1 MWVASFVMLLFV
13 SEYRRFLLM
22 YLLISLNITGLEDGE
37 GEMKIIPALDSLIV
51 KSNVLV
57 VVLILLTAGM
67 MTFAFE
73 VTPTFADSYTL
84 IVASDETI
92 EWSADGSGWQPTVA
106 CWVHPSWP
114 EIEGATW
121 IWRTEYTDP
130 VWEYNNVPDGGWFFR
145 KVFTIP
151 EDAYKIAGSIEITVD
166 NSYNL
171 SINEV
176 FIGGDGTMS
185 KDGPDSLEWKTI
197 ESFDISGAL
206 KPGEN
211 TILIRALNYYSWGSS
226 TTNPAGIIF
235 KTVITY
241 CRPTVT
247 NLIAG
252 QHINVGTVTAW
263 DDGVYLY
270 VRYSTTDGWVLTET
284 HLAVATSLD
293 GIPQTKKGNP
303 IPGEF
308 PYSEEHCP
316 PVTAYTYKIDM
327 GEEGF
332 EVGDMLYIA
341 AHAVVFNLANK
352 MNMTV
357 VSDTDTL
364 VTAGNVEG
372 AIYPYNVVYA
382 WEPFADSD
390 PSYWDQHVDHNFS
403 ASGADWIWES
413 YRVVHPINGDI
424 VSFRKTFEI
433 DEPPIAGVLY
443 ITCDNGYEVYLNG
456 EFVGSAQLG
465 AGWSTSDL
473 TEPYVNTHGW
483 QTVEKYDI
491 SDLLLPG
498 ENILEIA
505 AANEYMGPLDN
516 QHNGTENTNPAGLIF
531 ELTYSVP
538 VHEETAWGAGCDF
551 PGCNWAMYFTYTV
564 CDS

>member
-1 MWVASFVMLLFV
+1 MWDASFVMLLFV

-67 MTFAFE
+67 MTFTFE

-171 SINEV
+171 SINGV

-206 KPGEN
+206 TPGEN

-235 KTVITY
+235 KAVVTY
-241 CRPTVT
+241 CKPTVT

-263 DDGVYLY
+263 DDGAYLY

-284 HLAVATSLD
+284 HLAVAASLD
-293 GIPQTKKGNP
+293 EIPQTKKGNP
-303 IPGEF
+303 KVGKFSYRMMHDPAV
-308 PYSEEHCP
+308 SK
-316 PVTAYTYKIDM
+316 YTYVIDL
-327 GEEGF
+327 GEWEAST
-332 EVGDMLYIA
+332 ELYIA
-341 AHAVVFNLANK
+341 AHAVVYEVIGDGCESPQWATHVLDYNQGTLVNGTPIADPERTDPNTALGSPDGSFYSLGF
-352 MNMTV
+352 
-357 VSDTDTL
+357 VSDDDGYIVL
-364 VTAGNVEG
+364 SFDYP
-372 AIYPYNVVYA
+372 IY
-382 WEPFADSD
+382 
-390 PSYWDQHVDHNFS
+390 
-403 ASGADWIWES
+403 
-413 YRVVHPINGDI
+413 NGPGDDI
-424 VSFRKTFEI
+424 VI
-433 DEPPIAGVLY
+433 
-443 ITCDNGYEVYLNG
+443 YEVTYGREVYPDEVADVYVIINDKECYAG
-456 EFVGSAQLG
+456 TVTNHDADGVGTVSIPD
-465 AGWSTSDL
+465 DL
-473 TEPYVNTHGW
+473 SYVDA
-483 QTVEKYDI
+483 VKLVD
-491 SDLLLPG
+491 
-498 ENILEIA
+498 
-505 AANEYMGPLDN
+505 
-516 QHNGTENTNPAGLIF
+516 NTNPDDF
-531 ELTYSVP
+531 DEVP
-538 VHEETAWGAGCDF
+538 KPSDGYDLDAVGACYLYFLYHEETAWGDGYDF
-551 PGCNWAMYFTYTV
+551 PGNNWAMYFTYTV
-564 CDS
+564 CDP